1 MIRYL
6 SPLGRNKSALSLRVS
21 VSRRSRSQ
29 AGCDSR
35 SSRLYFRSY
44 IGMYGF
50 VEIYYVSAQP
60 LRLAV
65 VKEQSSVDAIHPR
78 GSPEARR
85 IQDSRVQESKEE
97 LIYKE

>member
-1 MIRYL
+1 
-6 SPLGRNKSALSLRVS
+6 
-21 VSRRSRSQ
+21 
-29 AGCDSR
+29 
-35 SSRLYFRSY
+35 
-44 IGMYGF
+44 MYGF